1 MVKHAK
7 DCVPRGNAK
16 ITPQCQLQP
25 SGYSMSLDRRDYW
38 LGKLQPCRPHRPGT
52 VFFDCCSA
60 SISHFTQI
68 GSGAERSC
76 SASQYSGAKIIVPFK
91 FLKGIGQRACRG
103 RINGIAYFRTIDCDS
118 NNFAVTC
125 DDD

>member
-1 MVKHAK
+1 
-7 DCVPRGNAK
+7 
-16 ITPQCQLQP
+16 
-25 SGYSMSLDRRDYW
+25 MSLDRRDYW

-76 SASQYSGAKIIVPFK
+76 SASQYSGVERIVVFK
-91 FLKGIGQRACRG
+91 FLECIRKRACRG
-103 RINGIAYFRTIDCDS
+103 RIHGIPHFWTVDRDRQD
-118 NNFAVTC
+118 FAFTC